1 MESSVVI
8 KGLNSLTGLNQ
19 HMLAG
24 SYQTIFGSKPW
35 GEWKKCSI
43 CQKIWGIE
51 DSAEID
57 ALEHRHCD
65 HPLEDYWETGGLLKM
80 FAENSVKDGFSSAI
94 AFDGE
99 NVVGFCWGYG
109 VALSDLAEKLALP
122 GVEEKIA
129 SLGADFPMAYLSDIA
144 VNAEYRGSGIAK
156 KLITLFVEQQK
167 NSGVQSFIT
176 RTKGGSEP
184 SVTNKWFDRLGFELF
199 MSYDDERARV
209 VQFAKANQLAI

>member
-1 MESSVVI
+1 
-8 KGLNSLTGLNQ
+8 
-19 HMLAG
+19 
-24 SYQTIFGSKPW
+24 
-35 GEWKKCSI
+35 
-43 CQKIWGIE
+43 
-51 DSAEID
+51 
-57 ALEHRHCD
+57 
-65 HPLEDYWETGGLLKM
+65 M

-129 SLGADFPMAYLSDIA
+129 SLGADFPMAYLSDIS